1 MRITSVYLVRNVFVG
16 FLAAAALLLPLF
28 TTFDLVSELDDVSSG
43 GYRWTQAVEVVLMTL
58 PRRAIDLGPFIALL
72 GGITGLGQLAMT
84 QELTAMRTAG
94 ISIVR
99 IAVTTM
105 MAGVTLALLLGVVDE
120 WIASPLQ
127 QQGIQIKNEA
137 ILVSDEVASD
147 TGAIWA
153 RRGDEVAR
161 IGALSSQ
168 NDKPVNIEIFHYT
181 PTMLLKS
188 YIFADS
194 ADVHTDGTW
203 VLNNVQIKEWD
214 GASET
219 FRQVD
224 HMSWHSVFSDRRL
237 KELTLPTQSFSI
249 KQLYRYI
256 QFLQGSNQPSAEY
269 EVALWQKLGRP
280 ILTLAMILFAVPFTF
295 AQQRSPG
302 LGGRLALGAV
312 IGLLIYVS
320 NQIIVNL
327 GLLLASNTMLTT
339 LAPSI
344 ILLGIALVLVLRFD
358 RSQ

>member
-1 MRITSVYLVRNVFVG
+1 MRITSVYLIRNVFVG

-105 MAGVTLALLLGVVDE
+105 FAGVVLALLLGVVDE
-120 WIASPLQ
+120 WVASPLQ
-127 QQGIQIKNEA
+127 QKGIQIRNEA
-137 ILVSDEVASD
+137 LAVAGEAASA
-147 TGAIWA
+147 TGGIWA

-161 IGALSSQ
+161 IGAVSSK
-168 NDKPVNIEIFHYT
+168 NKPVNIEVFHYT
-181 PTMLLKS
+181 PTMLLTS

-194 ADVHTDGTW
+194 ADVRADGTW
-203 VLNNVQIKEWD
+203 LLNNVQIKEWD
-214 GASET
+214 GATET

-224 HMSWHSVFSDRRL
+224 HMPWQSVFSDRRL
-237 KELTLPTQSFSI
+237 KELTLPTESFSI
-249 KQLYRYI
+249 KQLYHYI

-269 EVALWQKLGRP
+269 EMALWQKLGRP

-312 IGLLIYVS
+312 IGLLIYVG

-327 GLLLASNTMLTT
+327 GLLLAANIMLTT

-344 ILLGIALVLVLRFD
+344 VLLGIALVLVFRFD
-358 RSQ
+358 RSR